1 MNIRPATVEDVPAL
15 TRVHVDAWQAAYRGV
30 VPDSFLEQIT
40 VSKRDASFREFLLKD
55 SPEATYVAEESEG
68 VVGFLTVGPCRDA
81 DVDENNTGE
90 IWGIY
95 IAPKHWRRGIGR
107 HLVAKAQEILECRGY
122 TETALWVLEQNK
134 QARRF
139 YEALGFRPDGA
150 GKELNFGVPVRAVR
164 YRKSLAGVE
173 GGPGGRS

>member
-1 MNIRPATVEDVPAL
+1 MNIRLATVEDASAL
-15 TRVHVDAWQAAYRGV
+15 AKVHVDAWHAAYRDV
-30 VPDSFLEQIT
+30 VPDSFLEQVT
-40 VSKRDASFREFLLKD
+40 VSKRDASWREFLSKD
-55 SPEATYVAEESEG
+55 SPEATYVAEESKE

-81 DVDENNTGE
+81 DADENNTGE

-95 IAPKHWRRGIGR
+95 IAPTHWRKGIGR
-107 HLVAKAQEILECRGY
+107 HLAAKAKEIFECRGY
-122 TETALWVLEQNK
+122 TETTLWVLEQNK

-150 GKELNFGVPVRAVR
+150 AKELNYGRPVKAVR
-164 YRKSLAGVE
+164 YTKSLTGVE